1 MEPIRNEITRD
12 VLQCGPNGRL
22 NPAANGWGR
31 RPYWIDNLRGRHFR
45 KKRWDY
51 WCVMGPEQLF
61 SICLA
66 DVDYI
71 GLGGVYVMDYAE
83 KRMEEFGIVS
93 PFGMQPKMPPR
104 THGDAVVRRGRTRME
119 LRLTETHGTLFATTP
134 SCGGKPLTAEFH
146 VDFPANLDTL
156 NFMVPWSQDTF
167 QFTSKQ
173 VPLPVEGELRWGD
186 AVWRFDRATSFAVR
200 DYGRGIWPY
209 STDWNWAA
217 LSGRDG
223 DNHYG
228 INLGGQWTDGTGA
241 TENGL
246 ILNGVLH
253 KIFEDARFEYDRT
266 DFMKPWRLHTPDTGA
281 VDLELTPFF
290 DRHTYANLGFMK
302 TTVHQCFGR
311 FRGTVKVDG
320 HTVAVKDALGWAEEQ
335 QARW

>member
-1 MEPIRNEITRD
+1 MEPIREEITRE
-12 VLQCGPNGRL
+12 VLQCLPDGTL
-22 NPAANGWGR
+22 NPEANGWGR
-31 RPYWIDNLRGRHFR
+31 HAYWVDNLRGRPFR

-83 KRMEEFGIVS
+83 KRIEEFGTVS
-93 PFGMQPKMPPR
+93 PFGLQPRMPPR
-104 THGDAVVRRGRTRME
+104 TIGDAAISRGKTRME
-119 LRLTETHGTLFATTP
+119 LRMSERSGVLSASAP
-134 SCGGKPLTAEFH
+134 SCGGKPLHAEFH
-146 VDFPANLDTL
+146 VDFPPGHETL
-156 NFMVPWSQDTF
+156 NVMVPWSNQTF

-173 VPLPVEGELRWGD
+173 VPLPVEGEVRWGD
-186 AVWRFDRATSFAVR
+186 AVWRFNRNDSFAVR

-209 STDWNWAA
+209 STNWNWAA

-223 DNHYG
+223 SNTYG

-246 ILNGVLH
+246 ILNGKLH
-253 KIFEDARFEYDRT
+253 KIFEDAVFEYDRT
-266 DFMKPWRLHTPDTGA
+266 DFMKPWRLHTPSTGT
-281 VDLELTPFF
+281 VDLQLVPFF
-290 DRHTYANLGFMK
+290 DRHTCANLGFMK

-311 FRGTVKVDG
+311 FRGTVCVDG
-320 HTVAVKDALGWAEEQ
+320 HKVNVEQALGWAEEQ